1 MTYVL
6 PMSVACDDIDI
17 IMAIDKISYFIALK
31 CESSIRVVVILILA
45 IGAEYGR
52 RRNDNFMP
60 DSIFIWTISL

>member
-17 IMAIDKISYFIALK
+17 IMAIDKISYFIALI
-31 CESSIRVVVILILA
+31 CESSISVVVILILT